1 MVGWHHR
8 LNGHEFEQTPGDG
21 EGQGSLECCSLWGP
35 MQRVG
40 NDLVTEQQY
49 GYHTFF
55 IHSSVVDIQMAN
67 KHMKR
72 CSTSPIIRGT
82 EIKTTCF
89 LNIATQM
96 LQNVQHETLI
106 VHFPPMVPPYAQPFP

>member
-8 LNGHEFEQTPGDG
+8 LNGHEFEQTLGDG
-21 EGQGSLECCSLWGP
+21 DGQGSLECCSLWGP

-49 GYHTFF
+49 GYHIFF

-72 CSTSPIIRGT
+72 CSTSPITRET
-82 EIKTTCF
+82 EIKTTFF

-96 LQNVQHETLI
+96 LQNVQHKTLI
-106 VHFPPMVPPYAQPFP
+106 VHFPPAVPPCAQPFP